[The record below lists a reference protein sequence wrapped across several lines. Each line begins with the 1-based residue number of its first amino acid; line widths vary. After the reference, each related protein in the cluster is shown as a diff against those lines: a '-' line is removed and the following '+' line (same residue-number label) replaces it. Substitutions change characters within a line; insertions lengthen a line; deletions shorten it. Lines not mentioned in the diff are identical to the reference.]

1 MKKWINILGR
11 LRTKVE
17 NPWLVYACCGYRVV
31 QSPSVKTP
39 RAKSSCF
46 NRPRGFVKEFRK
58 RNISTDDKILCRKL
72 CKIKVDNDRRFAVAQ
87 QNKSKMLIFQSFH
100 AHLTIV

>member
-11 LRTKVE
+11 QRTKVE

-31 QSPSVKTP
+31 QSPPVKTP

-46 NRPRGFVKEFRK
+46 NRPRGFVKEFRE
-58 RNISTDDKILCRKL
+58 RNISTDDKILCRRL
-72 CKIKVDNDRRFAVAQ
+72 CEIKIDNDCRLNSEKKIKNVDAYFSV
-87 QNKSKMLIFQSFH
+87 F
-100 AHLTIV
+100 